1 MSKIYEALKKA
12 EQDRERTR
20 PATVLPPPPS
30 SGQVDGHVTTAA
42 QQEEYQKLRT
52 SLVSIAVPSGLH
64 TVLVTAPNHGEG
76 ATTVSIGLASAL
88 GREREARVLLIEG
101 NLRTPSFRANLPVSG
116 GAGFADFAGGRAAP
130 EALAARLDG
139 LNFSVIQAGTLPAQG
154 VDLELVDGLLTRVRP
169 QFDFIVIDGPPVN
182 AYADASVL
190 ASRVDG
196 VILVVE
202 ADRTPVADAEVA
214 KRQLAKVGARILGVV
229 LNRRRS
235 YIPAFLES
243 IL

>member
-1 MSKIYEALKKA
+1 VSKIYEALKRA
-12 EQDRERTR
+12 EQDRERVR
-20 PATVLPPPPS
+20 PHTPAPPPLPELPS
-30 SGQVDGHVTTAA
+30 DGATRRAN
-42 QQEEYQKLRT
+42 QEDYQKLRA

-64 TVLVTAPNHGEG
+64 TVLVTAPNHAEG
-76 ATTVSIGLASAL
+76 TTTVSIGLATAL

-101 NLRTPSFRANLPVSG
+101 NLRTPSIRLSLPVPP
-116 GAGFADFAGGRAAP
+116 GAGFADFAAGRAAP
-130 EALAARLDG
+130 EALATRLEG
-139 LNFSVIQAGTLPAQG
+139 HNFSVIQAGNLPAQG
-154 VDLELVDGLLTRVRP
+154 VDLELVDGLLTRLRP

-202 ADRTPVADAEVA
+202 ADQTPVADAETA

>member
-20 PATVLPPPPS
+20 RGVSVRPPS
-30 SGQVDGHVTTAA
+30 AA
-42 QQEEYQKLRT
+42 EKGEQHDPTEEEYQKLRA
-52 SLVSIAVPSGLH
+52 SLVSTAVPSGLH
-64 TVLVTAPNHGEG
+64 TILITAPRHGEG
-76 ATTVSIGLASAL
+76 ATTVAMGLAGAL
-88 GREREARVLLIEG
+88 AKERETRVLLVEA
-101 NLRTPSFRANLPVSG
+101 NLRSPSFANLLPFTTE
-116 GAGFADFAGGRAAP
+116 AGLVDFAAGRAAP
-130 EALAARLDG
+130 ETLVMRPDG
-139 LNFSVIQAGTLPAQG
+139 TDYSVIAAGAGPRPI
-154 VDLELVDGLLTRVRP
+154 DLEIIDSLLTRLRP

-182 AYADASVL
+182 RYADASVL
-190 ASRVDG
+190 ATKVDG

-202 ADRTPVADAEVA
+202 ADRTPVVEAETA
-214 KRQLAKVGARILGVV
+214 KRQLDKVGARILGVV